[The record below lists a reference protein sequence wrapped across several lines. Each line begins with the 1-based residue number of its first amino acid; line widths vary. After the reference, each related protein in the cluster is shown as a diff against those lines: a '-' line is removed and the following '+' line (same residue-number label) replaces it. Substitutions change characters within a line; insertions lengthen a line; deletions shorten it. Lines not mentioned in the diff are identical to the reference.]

1 MPKITFKTR
10 TELAH
15 EYGIDRKTFI
25 RTLSR
30 EGILLPKGIV
40 TSTWVKIIYETL
52 GPPPS
57 KNRIIFRFTKND
69 DPSFP
74 IYIGWDAC
82 NFVTANNFIF
92 HHNLG
97 IM

>member
-30 EGILLPKGIV
+30 EGILLQRG
-40 TSTWVKIIYETL
+40 
-52 GPPPS
+52 
-57 KNRIIFRFTKND
+57 
-69 DPSFP
+69 
-74 IYIGWDAC
+74 
-82 NFVTANNFIF
+82 
-92 HHNLG
+92 
-97 IM
+97 

>member
-1 MPKITFKTR
+1 MLSIYLEIYGLVNYILSLHKLLSTILHNMPKITFKTR

-15 EYGIDRKTFI
+15 EYGVDRKTFI

-52 GPPPS
+52 GPPPPQ
-57 KNRIIFRFTKND
+57 KTE
-69 DPSFP
+69 
-74 IYIGWDAC
+74 
-82 NFVTANNFIF
+82 
-92 HHNLG
+92 
-97 IM
+97 